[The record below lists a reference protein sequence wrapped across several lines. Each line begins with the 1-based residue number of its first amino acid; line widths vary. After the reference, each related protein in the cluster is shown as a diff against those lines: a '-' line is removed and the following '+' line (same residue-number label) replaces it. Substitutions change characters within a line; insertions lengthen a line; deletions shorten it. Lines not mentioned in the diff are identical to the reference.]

1 MLGEGKFVTG
11 GVFDLWGSLASI
23 IILRAERQVRN
34 PPATYEVTESKA
46 PAHSQKGYKKCMC
59 ESIREIKYLLDFK
72 YRFIYFLTL
81 NITKLFFFSNNK
93 QDILKYCR
101 HNMFSNKRPSLS
113 SFLFCTYFE
122 RTNTKDVQQEWLLL
136 SGKNLLFFQMFYSVV
151 FLFSIF

>member
-93 QDILKYCR
+93 QDI
-101 HNMFSNKRPSLS
+101 N
-113 SFLFCTYFE
+113 
-122 RTNTKDVQQEWLLL
+122 
-136 SGKNLLFFQMFYSVV
+136 
-151 FLFSIF
+151 